1 MSLEGDLQLEA
12 NTDPVNQGIT
22 SLWSATPHK
31 RRHGASVPGS
41 TLATTPCLSAPR
53 TVTPLFF
60 LHGKGEHVS
69 SCTPMWSM
77 THLRFLSATHT
88 VCATLLLPRTD
99 SSPEVQAMFGGAGQS
114 QQPGKS
120 KETIHRLKASEVS
133 SPLQPLF
140 LFQGEGGEEPSESTV
155 APGVHS
161 ALLRSARCPLTC
173 TTAECR

>member
-1 MSLEGDLQLEA
+1 MGEPGRGLQLET
-12 NTDPVNQGIT
+12 NTDPVNQGIA
-22 SLWSATPHK
+22 SSWSATPHR
-31 RRHGASVPGS
+31 RRHGASVPDS

-99 SSPEVQAMFGGAGQS
+99 SSPEVQAMFGGAGKS
-114 QQPGKS
+114 QQPGKI
-120 KETIHRLKASEVS
+120 KETIHHLKASEVS
-133 SPLQPLF
+133 SPL
-140 LFQGEGGEEPSESTV
+140 
-155 APGVHS
+155 
-161 ALLRSARCPLTC
+161 
-173 TTAECR
+173 